1 MADFF
6 GINNM
11 LELLG
16 FRTAPIRTYDG
27 FTTRASG
34 AATAAAQAGGT
45 ASAKDTTPVKT
56 FDEYLAE
63 AKDTTAAMSLEEFKD
78 YVNTVLAQL
87 QADNAQRADVSA
99 TTLQNQMQLSNL
111 YASLLQNSLLTGDLT
126 GQSQNTDDTAMSL
139 LNVSNLLTPALS
151 ALNGT
156 TLGGTT
162 LNADTYTAIA
172 NAASNAQQIMPT
184 ATANG
189 DLTANLAAG
198 LLNLASASN

>member
-34 AATAAAQAGGT
+34 EATSAAATKGGAKAGET
-45 ASAKDTTPVKT
+45 APVKT
-56 FDEYLAE
+56 FDEFLAE

-87 QADNAQRADVSA
+87 QAENAQRTDVSA

-111 YASLLQNSLLTGDLT
+111 YASLLQNSLLTGD
-126 GQSQNTDDTAMSL
+126 
-139 LNVSNLLTPALS
+139 
-151 ALNGT
+151 
-156 TLGGTT
+156 
-162 LNADTYTAIA
+162 TYTNIA
-172 NAASNAQQIMPT
+172 NAVTNAQQIIPT
-184 ATANG
+184 ASTEG
-189 DLTANLAAG
+189 DLTASLAAS
-198 LLNLASASN
+198 LLNLSSASN

>member
-34 AATAAAQAGGT
+34 AATAAAQAGGA

-56 FDEYLAE
+56 FDEYLSE

-156 TLGGTT
+156 TLNGTT